1 MAENA
6 WLAGVVGLAGV
17 VAIVLTALV
26 IGSLRPSRART
37 TDPVR
42 PGRDPRSPRVAP
54 GPPGRARI
62 RFGAIGR
69 PRRYRSVEDN
79 FRRSCARI
87 DGVDPYAVQ
96 RRIGEALADAGLVS
110 SPSVFDDPP
119 LPEHERRR
127 GDVPERGRQWEDE
140 P

>member
-37 TDPVR
+37 TDPIR
-42 PGRDPRSPRVAP
+42 SGRDPRSQRVTP
-54 GPPGRARI
+54 GPPGRARFRI
-62 RFGAIGR
+62 GAIGR
-69 PRRYRSVEDN
+69 PRSRRSVEGN
-79 FRRSCARI
+79 FERACARI
-87 DGVDPYAVQ
+87 DAVDPYAVQ

-119 LPEHERRR
+119 LPEHERHG
-127 GDVPERGRQWEDE
+127 GDVTGRGRQWEDE